1 MIITVTLN
9 PAVDKTADLTHF
21 EHGGLNRLTNVIN
34 DAGGKGINVSK
45 TIKALG
51 GETIATG
58 FLGGSAGI
66 LIEHAL
72 TDLGISHD
80 FIKVEG
86 NTRTNL
92 KVVEQNGFVTEL
104 NEPGPEISEQ
114 NMKDFEEKLLSYA
127 NPDTIFV
134 FAGSIPASVNK
145 DSYCELIRLVI
156 QKGSK
161 VFLDADGELFVK
173 GLKARP
179 TIIKPNKAEVEE
191 HFGMESSATEDE
203 LISMGKRLLEEGPE
217 FVAVSRGA
225 MGALFFTK
233 EAVYSCAGLK
243 VDAHSTVG
251 AGDAM
256 VAALTYGMDQ
266 KLSLPECIR
275 LGMATSAGAV
285 TTKGTKPPT
294 RELVDELMKQVEI
307 KELNA

>member
-9 PAVDKTADLTHF
+9 PAVDKTADLERF
-21 EHGGLNRLTNVIN
+21 DHGGLNRLTNIIN

-45 TIKALG
+45 TIQALG

-58 FLGGSAGI
+58 FLGGSAGMM
-66 LIEHAL
+66 IENAL
-72 TDLGISHD
+72 NDLDIKHD
-80 FIKVEG
+80 FIKVSG

-92 KVVEQNGFVTEL
+92 KVVEHNGFVTEL
-104 NEPGPEISEQ
+104 NEPGPEISEADV
-114 NMKDFEEKLLSYA
+114 KELEEKLLSYA
-127 NPDTIFV
+127 GDDTIYV
-134 FAGSIPASVNK
+134 FAGSIPASVDK
-145 DSYCELIRLVI
+145 EAYCDLIRAVKA
-156 QKGSK
+156 KGSK

-173 GLKARP
+173 GLKAQP

-191 HFGMESSATEDE
+191 HFGMETSATEEE
-203 LISMGKRLLEEGPE
+203 LISMGKKLLEEGPE
-217 FVAVSRGA
+217 LVAVSRGA

-233 EAVYSCAGLK
+233 DAVYSCAGLK

-256 VAALTYGMDQ
+256 VAALTYGIDS
-266 KLSLPECIR
+266 KLSLPDCIR

-294 RELVDELMKQVEI
+294 RALVDELMEKVEI
-307 KELNA
+307 QTL